1 MPWIGWNGLTDV
13 SRTGRGETDERISGT
28 GSETEIT
35 CVEQQQQEDNM
46 GSTVIPIQQDQSERT
61 RPSSAGDVMIEA
73 IAEAVAVKLERM
85 MNASQ
90 RLMDVDEAAR
100 YLGLSAH
107 ALRHKASIE
116 VPCVRIDAKLRFD
129 RRILT
134 DRSIAL
140 NAREYESALDL
151 IYGKR

>member
-1 MPWIGWNGLTDV
+1 
-13 SRTGRGETDERISGT
+13 
-28 GSETEIT
+28 
-35 CVEQQQQEDNM
+35 M
-46 GSTVIPIQQDQSERT
+46 GSTVIPIQQDQSERS
-61 RPSSAGDVMIEA
+61 RSSSAGDVMIDA
-73 IAEAVAVKLERM
+73 IAEAVAMKLERM

-129 RRILT
+129 RRDL
-134 DRSIAL
+134 DRWIDRAK
-140 NAREYESALDL
+140 RE
-151 IYGKR
+151 GV